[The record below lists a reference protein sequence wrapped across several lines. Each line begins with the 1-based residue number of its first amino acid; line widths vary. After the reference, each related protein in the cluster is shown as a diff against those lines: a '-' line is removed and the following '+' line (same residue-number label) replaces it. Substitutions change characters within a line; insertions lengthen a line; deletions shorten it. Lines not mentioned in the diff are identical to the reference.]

1 MIFVIA
7 LMWTYYRATTHTQR
21 ICIARHML
29 WPGVCLSVCHKSEFY
44 GNGIMD
50 RYTFF
55 FGTTVHPA
63 LFCKGIPI
71 FLKIRVLS
79 YGTLSQTLNL
89 TTDFLMFFWPPR
101 HVDHRSC
108 FQQISTVDVLF
119 ITPTATI
126 TTGPR
131 THIVWRATQVT
142 VVGICS
148 RLSSSVTLAYE
159 T

>member
-1 MIFVIA
+1 MQNDFCDSTDVDLLPRDA
-7 LMWTYYRATTHTQR
+7 YA
-21 ICIARHML
+21 AHMHSAAYAMA
-29 WPGVCLSVCHKSEFY
+29 WCLSVCLSQIGVLWKRN
-44 GNGIMD
+44 NGSI
-50 RYTFF
+50 YVF

-89 TTDFLMFFWPPR
+89 TTDFFMFFWPPR

-126 TTGPR
+126 TTGPP
-131 THIVWRATQVT
+131 THSLEGHTSNGRWH
-142 VVGICS
+142 
-148 RLSSSVTLAYE
+148 L
-159 T
+159 